1 MKESDL
7 PWPELHRPTSRNQLV
22 GNMESIEQLMR
33 WLEKWRNITPH
44 NKAALLI
51 GPPGTGK
58 TATVGAISRDM
69 NVELVEFNAS
79 DKRNKGAIETLVWR
93 AATQQTLDGR
103 MRIIL
108 LDEVDGLSGTS
119 DRGGVRAIMK
129 ILDQAV
135 HPIVMT
141 ANDPDNRR
149 LKNLKKKSLVLMFHP
164 INNDEMMTV
173 LKRISDQ
180 HSASASEDLLDI
192 IVAKSA
198 GDLRAAIADLETT
211 YDDIEAKSALGS
223 RTTRRNVEETLQRLF
238 MATDPQAAR
247 SVVSQSDVSYDD
259 LLLWVEENIQ
269 LHLRTAS
276 ELEGGFEA
284 LSLADL
290 YLGRIMRDQNWKLL
304 AYVYDFLSAGVSN
317 SRKQTPFS
325 LVDYARPEWPLLVWR
340 GNRRQSK
347 KAELASKVAAIT
359 NTSEQ
364 RVQETHLWALEGI
377 LKNKPDLKSQY
388 SEWLKVSKGVL
399 R

>member
-1 MKESDL
+1 MKESNL
-7 PWPELHRPTSRNQLV
+7 PWPELHRPTSRSQLV
-22 GNMESIEQLMR
+22 GNIESIEKLMR
-33 WLEKWRNITPH
+33 WLEKWRVSVPH

-58 TATVGAISRDM
+58 TATIGAISRDM

-79 DKRNKGAIETLVWR
+79 DKRNKGAINTLVWR

-164 INNDEMMTV
+164 INDDEMMTV
-173 LKRISDQ
+173 LKGISDQ
-180 HSASASEDLLDI
+180 HSASTSEDLLDI

-211 YDDIEAKSALGS
+211 YDDIEARSALGN

-259 LLLWVEENIQ
+259 LLLWIEENIQ
-269 LHLRTAS
+269 LHLKTAS
-276 ELEGGFEA
+276 ELEDGFEA

-325 LVDYARPEWPLLVWR
+325 LVDYARPEWPLLVWG
-340 GNRRQSK
+340 GNRRQSER
-347 KAELASKVAAIT
+347 AELASRVAAIT
-359 NTSEQ
+359 NTSEE
-364 RVQETHLWALEGI
+364 RVQETHLWALEEI

-388 SEWLKVSKGVL
+388 SEWLKVSKGIL

>member
-7 PWPELHRPTSRNQLV
+7 PWPELHRPISRSQLV
-22 GNMESIEQLMR
+22 GNIGSINRLKQ
-33 WLEKWRNITPH
+33 WLVKWRNSIPR
-44 NKAALLI
+44 NKAALLV

-69 NVELVEFNAS
+69 NAELVEFNAS

-103 MRIIL
+103 RRIIL
-108 LDEVDGLSGTS
+108 LDEVDGLSGTG

-129 ILDQAV
+129 ILDKAV

-149 LKNLKKKSLVLMFHP
+149 LKNLKKKSLVLTFQP
-164 INNDEMMTV
+164 ISDDEMLTV
-173 LKRISDQ
+173 LKRVLNQ
-180 HSASASEDLLDI
+180 HSSSTSKDLLDL

-198 GDLRAAIADLETT
+198 GDLRAAISDLETT
-211 YDDIEAKSALGS
+211 YDDIETKSALGN

-238 MATDPQAAR
+238 MATDLQAAK

-259 LLLWVEENIQ
+259 LLLWIEENIH
-269 LHLRTAS
+269 LHLRTAN
-276 ELEGGFEA
+276 ELEEGFEA

-325 LVDYARPEWPLLVWR
+325 LVDYTRPEWPLLVWR

-359 NTSEQ
+359 NTSEE

-377 LKNKPDLKSQY
+377 LKNSPDLKSQY
-388 SEWLKVSKGVL
+388 SDWLKVNKGMF